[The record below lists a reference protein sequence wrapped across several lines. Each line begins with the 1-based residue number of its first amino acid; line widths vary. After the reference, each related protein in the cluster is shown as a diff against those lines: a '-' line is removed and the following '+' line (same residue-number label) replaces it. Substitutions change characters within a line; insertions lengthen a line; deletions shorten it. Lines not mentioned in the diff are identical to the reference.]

1 MAEYLSNKHR
11 MSFAVPFAFG
21 CVYLFW
27 GSTYTAIKIG
37 TQYMPALL
45 LTGVRFLV
53 SGSLM
58 LLFCR
63 LRRLRVFYNMREMAW
78 LALLGFL
85 MLGLSNCALVWS
97 EKVLPS
103 GLAALI
109 VAVVPLYVAVLEKV
123 LPGGEHLRPR
133 GLAGLFLGFGGLA
146 VLMWPSL
153 RHGFHGH
160 GSQALA
166 GAVLLLG
173 SLAWA
178 IGSLLS
184 RRAKLPVNTF
194 VAAGWQML
202 FAGMINTAL
211 ASLLGYWSEA
221 HWTRPAAWSIAYLV
235 TFGSWVGYTAY
246 IWLIKHVPVGK
257 VATYAYVNPVV
268 AVLLGFLLLG
278 ERLVLSEY
286 AGMIAVVI
294 AVALVTSSQV
304 TSKSRPSDIE
314 VVSVET

>member
-1 MAEYLSNKHR
+1 MAEKTESERR
-11 MSFAVPFAFG
+11 MVWAVPLAFG
-21 CVYLFW
+21 CVYFFW
-27 GSTYTAIKIG
+27 GSTYTAIKVG
-37 TQYMPALL
+37 THYLPALL
-45 LTGVRFLV
+45 LTGTRFLI

-63 LRRLRVFYNMREMAW
+63 LRGLRIFYRAREMAW
-78 LALLGFL
+78 LALLGLL
-85 MLGLSNCALVWS
+85 MLGVGNFALVWS
-97 EKVLPS
+97 EKALPS

-109 VAVVPLYVAVLEKV
+109 VAVVPLYVAVLEKL
-123 LPGGEHLRPR
+123 LPGGEQLHPR
-133 GLAGLFLGFGGLA
+133 GIAGLLLGFAGLG

-153 RHGFHGH
+153 RHGVSGE
-160 GSQALA
+160 GAQALA
-166 GAVLLLG
+166 GGVLLTG

-184 RRAKLPVNTF
+184 RRARLQVDTL

-202 FAGMINTAL
+202 FAGIAN
-211 ASLLGYWSEA
+211 ASLSTLLGDWSRA

-246 IWLIKHVPVGK
+246 IWLLKHVPVGK
-257 VATYAYVNPVV
+257 VATYAYVNPMV

-278 ERLVLSEY
+278 ERPTPTEY
-286 AGMIAVVI
+286 AGMFLVVV

-304 TSKSRPSDIE
+304 KNAVPKAEIE
-314 VVSVET
+314 AEIVKA